1 MISDQKDRMIKSMK
15 ELKEHCIK
23 GCNDFYVL
31 SGGIIRGSR
40 DIYYNEENK
49 SWYVWYAVCDVET
62 EYKNDE
68 EFIEEEFII
77 MEAMKNNCFFRHEQ

>member
-62 EYKNDE
+62 EYKNDK
-68 EFIEEEFII
+68 EFIKEEFII
-77 MEAMKNNCFFRHEQ
+77 MEAMKKGCFLRD

>member
-49 SWYVWYAVCDVET
+49 SWYVWYSVCDVET

-68 EFIEEEFII
+68 EFIKEEFII
-77 MEAMKNNCFFRHEQ
+77 MEAM

>member
-49 SWYVWYAVCDVET
+49 SWYVWYSVCDVET

-68 EFIEEEFII
+68 EFIKEEFII
-77 MEAMKNNCFFRHEQ
+77 MKAMKNNCFFRHEQ

>member
-31 SGGIIRGSR
+31 RKLK
-40 DIYYNEENK
+40 IY
-49 SWYVWYAVCDVET
+49 S
-62 EYKNDE
+62 EYK
-68 EFIEEEFII
+68 
-77 MEAMKNNCFFRHEQ
+77 